1 MSQSLSFTWGSGLFV
16 KLRMSLKFK
25 KSFPFW
31 LGFEVYSDTIRSDPL
46 PAHLLRSK
54 LAPLTGSLCALMRI
68 NLNSSI
74 NVMGT
79 QIRRMR
85 ALAAPGGAMSA

>member
-1 MSQSLSFTWGSGLFV
+1 MGVGSFREIENESQVQKVIPVLVGVQSL
-16 KLRMSLKFK
+16 
-25 KSFPFW
+25 
-31 LGFEVYSDTIRSDPL
+31 IRSDPL

-85 ALAAPGGAMSA
+85 ALADPGGVMSA